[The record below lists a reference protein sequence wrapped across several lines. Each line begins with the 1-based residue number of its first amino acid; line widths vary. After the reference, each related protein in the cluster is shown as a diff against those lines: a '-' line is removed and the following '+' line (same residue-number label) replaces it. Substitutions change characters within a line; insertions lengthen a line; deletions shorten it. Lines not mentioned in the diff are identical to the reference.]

1 MSRSELSQ
9 VNSEICQ
16 STVTLSSGGVGAQS
30 AEETEGGTKE
40 AGGAGRSL
48 PPLAAA
54 PSKEEK
60 ARPPKHALRLWICG
74 HSAFGAFS
82 LEIICLSL

>member
-16 STVTLSSGGVGAQS
+16 STVTLRSGGVGAHS

-40 AGGAGRSL
+40 AGGAGRSP

-54 PSKEEK
+54 PSEERESQAPK
-60 ARPPKHALRLWICG
+60 TRLETLDLRPFCLRRLLPG
-74 HSAFGAFS
+74 DH
-82 LEIICLSL
+82 LLVL